1 MRPLILVILLCVVGT
16 VHASTESYPLASD
29 ADRERFQELTKE
41 LRCPKCQNQS
51 IADSNAPIASDMRE
65 AVHKLVQEGQSNED
79 IMLAMTSRFGEF
91 VRYRPELDPRTFL
104 LWFTP
109 LIVIVLGLIAV
120 AIVVIRSRRNATSEP
135 VLTEDERSKVDA
147 MLAQVDDPDAP
158 DNGR

>member
-1 MRPLILVILLCVVGT
+1 
-16 VHASTESYPLASD
+16 LASD

>member
-1 MRPLILVILLCVVGT
+1 LRPLILVILLCVVGT
-16 VHASTESYPLASD
+16 VQASTESYPLASD

>member
-1 MRPLILVILLCVVGT
+1 MRPLILVILLCVVGA
-16 VHASTESYPLASD
+16 VQASTESYPLASD

-109 LIVIVLGLIAV
+109 LIVIVLGLVAV
-120 AIVVIRSRRNATSEP
+120 AVVVIRSRRNATSEP

>member
-16 VHASTESYPLASD
+16 VQASTESYPLASD